1 MCTHND
7 YNDYAVTIDSDYYNN
22 DYDNVEE
29 QQEQEQESDIK
40 FE

>member
-7 YNDYAVTIDSDYYNN
+7 DNDYSVTIDSDYYDN
-22 DYDNVEE
+22 DYDDIEE
-29 QQEQEQESDIK
+29 QQEQETESDIK

>member
-7 YNDYAVTIDSDYYNN
+7 DNEYAVTIDSDYYDS
-22 DYDNVEE
+22 DYDDIEE
-29 QQEQEQESDIK
+29 QQEQEPESDIK

>member
-7 YNDYAVTIDSDYYNN
+7 DNDYAVTIDSDYLEN
-22 DYDNVEE
+22 DYDDVEE

>member
-7 YNDYAVTIDSDYYNN
+7 DNDYAVTIDSDYYDN
-22 DYDNVEE
+22 DYDDVEE
-29 QQEQEQESDIK
+29 QQKQEVESDIK